1 MEERDFFEEK
11 ETLKPAT
18 LNCGHCHQSDT
29 YDVRWLIRTKKKSLA
44 GRADE
49 RDRARFAKA
58 RSYMLRRDDMMQ
70 CKNTRCRKRFEI
82 SGLQSVV
89 FI

>member
-1 MEERDFFEEK
+1 MEERDFFDET
-11 ETLKPAT
+11 ETLKPAA
-18 LNCGHCHQSDT
+18 LNCGHCHQTDT
-29 YDVRWLIRTKKKSLA
+29 YDVRWLVRTKKKSLT

-58 RSYMLRRDDMMQ
+58 RSYMLRRDDMLQ